1 MNATVYIHCVVNR
14 TVIIAS
20 DQQNIVY
27 IFPNRDFLHA
37 NILVSTHGKITP
49 NYEIYVK
56 KVFVI
61 PGGKKSEP
69 ANFYIWPFSK
79 IAKIA

>member
-49 NYEIYVK
+49 NYEIYV
-56 KVFVI
+56 
-61 PGGKKSEP
+61 
-69 ANFYIWPFSK
+69 
-79 IAKIA
+79 